1 MHLWS
6 KRSTVVSW
14 SYIVV
19 CKKCGYISA
28 EKLPEQEAKDLRRSH
43 LEGSHGCTISHI
55 TLMKVRT

>member
-1 MHLWS
+1 M
-6 KRSTVVSW
+6 VSW